1 MALQGTLDSFSLP
14 DVLRLLAD
22 TGKTGRLH
30 VEGDRG
36 EGSVWIDGG
45 SLVAADADGAR
56 NDASTDE
63 VIFEML
69 RFGSGAFA
77 FAAGD
82 QPPTEGSPV
91 DLEGVLRRAGELL
104 DEWREL
110 EAVVPSLD
118 HQVAIAPQL
127 TVDQVTIDASR
138 WATLAAIAGGL
149 TVAELGETLD
159 QSELAIL
166 RTVSDLVELGIVVVQ
181 EPRKGA
187 ASRRARATNA
197 PRRTAKEEPARPQAA
212 PPPKMPQEEPP
223 RRVPAARTNGRS
235 VGPSEPQREER
246 VPVARNRDRKPLKD
260 SSTASLRRS
269 RATGQRT
276 PRQVGGHAAA
286 SHGAAVPALPSASP
300 FSSGSMMPPQPGVPG
315 VGGVNGAGSR
325 QRPSGQHTPLGQQGL
340 AGLPPFNNNEDPGLA
355 PAPLDSGSLAP
366 PALPAAGDTGQ
377 VPIVAASS
385 LPADLS
391 WAAEDDEAPLGV
403 SPGGP
408 PSPPMGTPPA
418 PVGRSGAPLL
428 APGPGGPGVRPPLP
442 GPDTGPMGPPG
453 YAAEGDTAPH
463 VAVLSPEARMAVE
476 STIGPAG
483 GGSGVVP
490 AAGATPEEAQQRGAL
505 LGFLSSVRQ

>member
-36 EGSVWIDGG
+36 EGSVWIDDG
-45 SLVAADADGAR
+45 SVVAAGADGAR
-56 NDASTDE
+56 DDAATDE

-69 RFGSGAFA
+69 RFGSGSFV

-91 DLEGVLRRAGELL
+91 NLEGVLQRAGELL

-118 HQVAIAPQL
+118 HQVAVAPKL

-138 WATLAAIAGGL
+138 WATLAAVAGGV
-149 TVAELGETLD
+149 TVAELGERLS

-181 EPRKGA
+181 EPRKGSTA
-187 ASRRARATNA
+187 RRARTSGAA
-197 PRRTAKEEPARPQAA
+197 PRRNAKEEPARHQPVTA
-212 PPPKMPQEEPP
+212 PKMPTEEPP
-223 RRVPAARTNGRS
+223 RRVPTGRANGRS
-235 VGPSEPQREER
+235 RDVVPSEPQPEER
-246 VPVARNRDRKPLKD
+246 VPVARNRDRKALKD
-260 SSTASLRRS
+260 SSPSSLRRS
-269 RATGQRT
+269 RATGQRS

-300 FSSGSMMPPQPGVPG
+300 FSSGSVMPPPPGVPG
-315 VGGVNGAGSR
+315 VSGVNGAGG
-325 QRPSGQHTPLGQQGL
+325 GQPIGGQPAPLGQQGL
-340 AGLPPFNNNEDPGLA
+340 AGLPPFNNNEGPSLA
-355 PAPLDSGSLAP
+355 PAPLDTGSLGA
-366 PALPAAGDTGQ
+366 PALPVGDTGQ

-385 LPADLS
+385 LPADLN

-403 SPGGP
+403 GPGGP
-408 PSPPMGTPPA
+408 PSPPLGTPPA

-428 APGPGGPGVRPPLP
+428 TSGPGPRPPMMP
-442 GPDTGPMGPPG
+442 GPATGPMGPPS
-453 YAAEGDTAPH
+453 YAEGDTAPH

-476 STIGPAG
+476 TTIGPAG

-490 AAGATPEEAQQRGAL
+490 AAGATPQEVQQRGAL